1 MDYMLYNHE
10 ENDNSIIRKQVINFC
25 LSLENCYEDYPFH
38 DDNWT
43 VIRHKGNNKIFAWIF
58 EREDKIWINLKCD
71 LEWRDLWRDTF
82 EAVIPAFHL
91 NKIYWNSV
99 ILDGSVPDSDV
110 MRMIEESYI
119 LTKGKNK
126 RKKDD

>member
-1 MDYMLYNHE
+1 M
-10 ENDNSIIRKQVINFC
+10 
-25 LSLENCYEDYPFH
+25 
-38 DDNWT
+38 
-43 VIRHKGNNKIFAWIF
+43 
-58 EREDKIWINLKCD
+58 
-71 LEWRDLWRDTF
+71 WRDTF

-91 NKIYWNSV
+91 NKTYWNSV

-126 RKKDD
+126 KK

>member
-1 MDYMLYNHE
+1 M
-10 ENDNSIIRKQVINFC
+10 
-25 LSLENCYEDYPFH
+25 
-38 DDNWT
+38 
-43 VIRHKGNNKIFAWIF
+43 
-58 EREDKIWINLKCD
+58 
-71 LEWRDLWRDTF
+71 
-82 EAVIPAFHL
+82 
-91 NKIYWNSV
+91 